1 MLYYLRK
8 AELSRLA
15 PHELEQFFRDKGNTK
30 NDSDSMLTYRKK
42 KVRSSLGAEILV
54 LDKEKRKEERLLTS
68 KGSYDSCHLMDFLPN
83 Q

>member
-8 AELSRLA
+8 AEVSRLA

-54 LDKEKRKEERLLTS
+54 LDKEKRK
-68 KGSYDSCHLMDFLPN
+68 KKDY
-83 Q
+83 